1 MTNLFR
7 RRRRFWRWNRN
18 NGFVVLF
25 IGAVVVSIIAGMS
38 SSFQSSKFYG
48 RGMMNRNKHQ
58 LLPRQWRTTTTVP
71 PFVFVRNFSIP
82 PTKLLTDISTD
93 TSTSS
98 SEEDDVN
105 CNDTNIPFFASTA
118 STTSSKNQNRT
129 TTKIARGEQDR
140 MLTRRDAVKY
150 STVLSISSLL
160 TGAAYTR
167 TNHLAKEESSP
178 PKRPSFIPEP
188 VLKSISTK
196 ELAQSKNH
204 VESTST
210 KATKPKTTTTATTI
224 TTQPKKLVESAT
236 TAASKQKTTTI
247 ATTQPK
253 KPIESATTT
262 AIKPKPKTT
271 ATTTTIL
278 NTGQIEP
285 VNLTQIVSETNINV
299 TVKYDKES
307 ISIDSN
313 NFTFNKVAK
322 PKVPKWLPSFL
333 TPGPQVV
340 KKMSNNELLVAATVA
355 GSITEMGR
363 TLLLHP
369 LQTIKIRGDLYAGIS
384 PTLLV
389 SVPATGIY
397 YGVRDVTKRMLY
409 MMPTIS
415 ETWISVLA
423 AAVADVASLCF
434 RTPSETLAIRLQNNN
449 ETLGDWFGDSYDRL
463 PMVIATD
470 LPYLLSKIVLNRM
483 LIQGTISVSDYAE
496 YAVLAAV
503 VAGFLSTPFDVA
515 RTRILLDKQLVLWDD
530 DDDDDE
536 ADDAVDVDQ
545 PTTPVIA
552 NTRPGYSVLQ
562 TMIQITKEGD
572 GGIKN
577 LYAGWLE
584 RVLYLGIGRA
594 WLEPV
599 QLIGYIGIRDTI
611 LLEWF

>member
-1 MTNLFR
+1 M
-7 RRRRFWRWNRN
+7 
-18 NGFVVLF
+18 
-25 IGAVVVSIIAGMS
+25 
-38 SSFQSSKFYG
+38 
-48 RGMMNRNKHQ
+48 
-58 LLPRQWRTTTTVP
+58 
-71 PFVFVRNFSIP
+71 
-82 PTKLLTDISTD
+82 
-93 TSTSS
+93 
-98 SEEDDVN
+98 
-105 CNDTNIPFFASTA
+105 
-118 STTSSKNQNRT
+118 
-129 TTKIARGEQDR
+129 
-140 MLTRRDAVKY
+140 
-150 STVLSISSLL
+150 
-160 TGAAYTR
+160 
-167 TNHLAKEESSP
+167 
-178 PKRPSFIPEP
+178 
-188 VLKSISTK
+188 
-196 ELAQSKNH
+196 
-204 VESTST
+204 
-210 KATKPKTTTTATTI
+210 
-224 TTQPKKLVESAT
+224 
-236 TAASKQKTTTI
+236 
-247 ATTQPK
+247 
-253 KPIESATTT
+253 
-262 AIKPKPKTT
+262 
-271 ATTTTIL
+271 
-278 NTGQIEP
+278 
-285 VNLTQIVSETNINV
+285 
-299 TVKYDKES
+299 
-307 ISIDSN
+307 SIDSN

-369 LQTIKIRGDLYAGIS
+369 LQTIKIRVQADQNNDADNDNDDYDDDDDDDYDNEYEDVIASLLFPIPALSKQISTLGVNIQQKINEGDLYAGIS

-423 AAVADVASLCF
+423 AAVADVVSLCF

-530 DDDDDE
+530 DDDDDDDE

-545 PTTPVIA
+545 PTTPIIA